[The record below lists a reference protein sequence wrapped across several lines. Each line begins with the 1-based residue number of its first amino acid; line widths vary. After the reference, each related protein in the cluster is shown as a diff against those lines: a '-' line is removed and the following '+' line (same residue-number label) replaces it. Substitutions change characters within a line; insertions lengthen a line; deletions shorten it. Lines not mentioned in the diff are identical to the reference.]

1 MKTRTKKIL
10 LREKE
15 QIKIN
20 DVLGVDNQLSVKSY
34 GCKRFECSE
43 DLVLW
48 ANTNKVKIVAVTY
61 KESGYYE
68 PYVLFF
74 ERIEHI

>member
-34 GCKRFECSE
+34 GCKRFETSE
-43 DLVLW
+43 CLVLW
-48 ANTNKVKIVAVTY
+48 ANDNKVKIVAVTY
-61 KESGYYE
+61 KDNGYYE